1 MAENRRK
8 MEFEYEDEDGPEWVT
23 YPPGTFK
30 EKPLSPEKERILR
43 AIQTHRLREL
53 LKRHPLRPNT

>member
-1 MAENRRK
+1 MAETRK
-8 MEFEYEDEDGPEWVT
+8 MDFEYEDDDGPEWVT

-30 EKPLSPEKERILR
+30 ERPLSPEKERILR
-43 AIQTHRLREL
+43 EIKIHRLREL